1 MKLSQRELRILLA
14 SVTDSIAELSNHQ
27 ATTMDDMIVVS
38 SLYVKLAHEFKKN
51 EQKFSKSV
59 N

>member
-1 MKLSQRELRILLA
+1 MKLNQRELRILLA
-14 SVTDSIAELSNHQ
+14 SVTDSIAELSNNQ
-27 ATTMDDMIVVS
+27 ATTMDDMIVVC
-38 SLYVKLAHEFKKN
+38 SLYTKLAHEFKKN